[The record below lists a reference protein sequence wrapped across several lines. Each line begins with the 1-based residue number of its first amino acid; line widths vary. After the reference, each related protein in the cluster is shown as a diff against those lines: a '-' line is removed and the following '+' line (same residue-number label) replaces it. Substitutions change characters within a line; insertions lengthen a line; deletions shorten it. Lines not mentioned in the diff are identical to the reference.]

1 MRRRIVIVVSVCI
14 AMPLWF
20 ASRHAIDVAPPP
32 CPPADLLLSNG
43 LQLEL
48 EKALLRRKRA
58 LAGATAGG
66 TLNASSWRLREAA
79 WRDAAELAERARY
92 HTHAQLF
99 GEPLSSSQLTLH
111 SARELLVNT
120 GTHFAGRCPRYT
132 GEYAPFDYWE
142 PEFAC
147 ACDAVA

>member
-1 MRRRIVIVVSVCI
+1 MAVTVTYSCTVRVPAGFCSLSSKGSRSNMYGHMRRRIVIVVSVCI
-14 AMPLWF
+14 AMPFWF
-20 ASRHAIDVAPPP
+20 ASRHAIHVAPPP

-92 HTHAQLF
+92 HTLA
-99 GEPLSSSQLTLH
+99 
-111 SARELLVNT
+111 
-120 GTHFAGRCPRYT
+120 
-132 GEYAPFDYWE
+132 
-142 PEFAC
+142 
-147 ACDAVA
+147 

>member
-1 MRRRIVIVVSVCI
+1 MPAVVLFFIFKRQFTCNMYGHMRRRIVIVVSVCI

-20 ASRHAIDVAPPP
+20 ASRHAIHVAPPP

-79 WRDAAELAERARY
+79 WRDAVRSQACRA
-92 HTHAQLF
+92 
-99 GEPLSSSQLTLH
+99 
-111 SARELLVNT
+111 AR
-120 GTHFAGRCPRYT
+120 A
-132 GEYAPFDYWE
+132 
-142 PEFAC
+142 
-147 ACDAVA
+147 